1 LSISPKEYGR
11 ATLCRYKKYSKLIK
25 KIQASK
31 AVCMP
36 KNLTPILKKQKVLI
50 SEKRINGNLIVV
62 IEAPQK

>member
-1 LSISPKEYGR
+1 
-11 ATLCRYKKYSKLIK
+11 
-25 KIQASK
+25 
-31 AVCMP
+31 MP